1 MVRGLT
7 FSKDM
12 VIVST
17 SNESQINSSDQLSH
31 NNKGK
36 LNWYLTIKNDSLD

>member
-1 MVRGLT
+1 MDKGLH
-7 FSKDM
+7 FLKDM

-17 SNESQINSSDQLSH
+17 SNESQINSSDQFSH

-36 LNWYLTIKNDSLD
+36 LN

>member
-1 MVRGLT
+1 MVKGLH
-7 FSKDM
+7 FQKDM

-31 NNKGK
+31 NTKDK
-36 LNWYLTIKNDSLD
+36 LN